1 MSAAQ
6 SRVRLVNAAAVLAG
20 FLVLVAVIAVL
31 AVKLHGAVQASDRIR
46 HEAAE
51 REPGIRADAV
61 KRSRT
66 AHMASISEK
75 LAAHMPDFPYNPKDV
90 QWTGGPGGVVD
101 YIVYDGLEVGGPVT
115 IVLLDVKTG
124 MSAKLTANQR
134 LVRDAADGRRVK
146 FDVYRMP
153 GLADESEEVPE
164 LAAELAELPEL
175 AQLPE
180 LLPEPGP
187 EMGA

>member
-1 MSAAQ
+1 
-6 SRVRLVNAAAVLAG
+6 VNAAAVLAG
-20 FLVLVAVIAVL
+20 FLVLAVAVIAAL
-31 AVKLHGAVQASDRIR
+31 AVKLHSAVQAAERIR

-51 REPGIRADAV
+51 REPGIRADAA

-90 QWTGGPGGVVD
+90 QWTGGPGGVMD
-101 YIVYDGLEVGGPVT
+101 YIVYDGLEAGGPVT

-146 FDVYRMP
+146 FDVYRTP
-153 GLADESEEVPE
+153 GLADQREEVPE
-164 LAAELAELPEL
+164 LTAELADLPEL

-180 LLPEPGP
+180 LQPEPGP
-187 EMGA
+187 QMG